1 LELYDVLWETAT
13 GGRFFLVYHGGA
25 PRKYL
30 FDLDRD
36 SVIELEMWDPDSD
49 GQFEASR
56 PAHMPIPEFLMPPR
70 RPVVAVAAAA
80 TDSTRRDSI
89 SGVAPRVD
97 STRAQVQAA
106 PPAATMQYPREVF

>member
-36 SVIELEMWDPDSD
+36 SIIELEMWDPDSD
-49 GQFEASR
+49 GKFEATR
-56 PAHMPIPEFLMPPR
+56 PAHMPIPEFLMPARAPR
-70 RPVVAVAAAA
+70 AVIVAA
-80 TDSTRRDSI
+80 TGDSI
-89 SGVAPRVD
+89 PVD
-97 STRAQVQAA
+97 SLGTAAAGATPPAPVTGAA
-106 PPAATMQYPREVF
+106 PP